1 MGYDIGLAGCGPFMN
16 PILIIGGTGQVG
28 GHVVSQLT
36 AAGRPVRAL
45 VRNPAA
51 AQLPGEVDVV
61 RGDLTVAKSLD
72 AALDGIDTV
81 FMVWTAPAAAAVPA
95 LERITRHARRMVY
108 LSAPLKTPHPFFQ
121 QPNPGRVLAEQI
133 ERTIESSGVEWTFLR
148 PGMFATNAL
157 EWWAPQIRAGDI
169 IRWPYLDLP
178 TAPIHT
184 GDIAAVGVRALCDD
198 GHAGAEYVITGPESL
213 THREQIETI
222 GRAIGRPL
230 RAEEISPD
238 EARVELLAIFP
249 PFLIELF
256 LNVWAAAAGRPAF
269 MTSTV
274 EQVLARP
281 ARTFFEWATEVAPQ
295 WSGRRGLC

>member
-1 MGYDIGLAGCGPFMN
+1 MN
-16 PILIIGGTGQVG
+16 PILIIGGTGDVG

-36 AAGRPVRAL
+36 DAGRPVRAL
-45 VRNPAA
+45 VRNPEAA
-51 AQLPGEVDVV
+51 RLPPGVELV
-61 RGDLTVAKSLD
+61 RGDLTIPESLD

-81 FMVWTAPAAAAVPA
+81 FMVWTAPAAAVAPA
-95 LERITRHARRMVY
+95 LERITRHARRIVY

-121 QPNPGRVLAEQI
+121 QPNPGRAIAEQI
-133 ERTIESSGVEWTFLR
+133 ERTIESSGLEWTFLR

-157 EWWAPQIRAGDI
+157 GWWAPQIRIGDVV
-169 IRWPYLDLP
+169 RWPYLDLP

-184 GDIAAVGVRALCDD
+184 ADIAAVGARALCEH
-198 GHAGAEYVITGPESL
+198 GHAGAEYLITGPQSL

-238 EARVELLAIFP
+238 EARIELLPVLP
-249 PFLIELF
+249 PFLIDLF
-256 LNVWAAAAGRPAF
+256 LRVWAAAAGHPAF

-274 EQVLARP
+274 EQVLGRP
-281 ARTFFEWATEVAPQ
+281 ARTFLEWATELVPQ
-295 WSGRRGLC
+295 WSGPPGLC